1 MRLLVLILA
10 LALTGCN
17 QTDTAKQQI
26 SENITYDVSNVS
38 DKTNNGNAFGK
49 EYGGKGT
56 GYGQVQKNEGKA
68 VGKEYGG
75 KGTGYGQIKKIE
87 GQAPPPLIVP
97 PMGAE
102 SQLEKFTE
110 ETLSRGVTK
119 VEYVPDYWVGGDII
133 LIHFEGYSPE
143 YVDDWTEYFK
153 VEAKAQ
159 ELYGSKF
166 NEMSYMVTDTEN
178 ILQIYYYTE

>member
-1 MRLLVLILA
+1 MRLLGLVLILA

-17 QTDTAKQQI
+17 QTDTRKQQI
-26 SENITYDVSNVS
+26 SDNTTYDVSNVS
-38 DKTNNGNAFGK
+38 NKTNN
-49 EYGGKGT
+49 
-56 GYGQVQKNEGKA
+56 GKA

-75 KGTGYGQIKKIE
+75 KGTGYGQIKKIK
-87 GQAPPPLIVP
+87 GQAPPPLIEP
-97 PMGAE
+97 PMGVE
-102 SQLEKFTE
+102 VQLEKFTE
-110 ETLSRGVTK
+110 WTLSRGVTK
-119 VEYVPDYWVGGDII
+119 VEYVPDYWVGGDMI

-143 YVDDWTEYFK
+143 YIMDWTEYFK

-178 ILQIYYYTE
+178 ILQIYYYKE

>member
-1 MRLLVLILA
+1 MRLLGLVLILA

-17 QTDTAKQQI
+17 QTDTRKQQI
-26 SENITYDVSNVS
+26 SDNTTYDVSNVS
-38 DKTNNGNAFGK
+38 NKTNN
-49 EYGGKGT
+49 
-56 GYGQVQKNEGKA
+56 GKA

-75 KGTGYGQIKKIE
+75 KGTGYGQIKKIQ
-87 GQAPPPLIVP
+87 GQAPPPLIEP

-102 SQLEKFTE
+102 VQLEKFTE
-110 ETLSRGVTK
+110 GTLSRGVTK
-119 VEYVPDYWVGGDII
+119 VEYVPDYWVGGDMI

-143 YVDDWTEYFK
+143 YIMDWTEYFK

-166 NEMSYMVTDTEN
+166 NEMSYLVTDTEN
-178 ILQIYYYTE
+178 ILQIYYYE

>member
-1 MRLLVLILA
+1 MKLLGLVLILA

-17 QTDTAKQQI
+17 QTDTKKQQI
-26 SENITYDVSNVS
+26 SDNTTYDVSNVS
-38 DKTNNGNAFGK
+38 DKTNNG
-49 EYGGKGT
+49 
-56 GYGQVQKNEGKA
+56 KA

-75 KGTGYGQIKKIE
+75 KGAGYGQVKKIE
-87 GQAPPPLIVP
+87 GQAPPPLIEP

-102 SQLEKFTE
+102 GQLEKFTE

-119 VEYVPDYWVGGDII
+119 VEYVPDYWVGGDMI

-143 YVDDWTEYFK
+143 YIMDWTEYFK

-178 ILQIYYYTE
+178 ILQIYYYKE

>member
-1 MRLLVLILA
+1 MRLLGLVLILA

-17 QTDTAKQQI
+17 QTDTRKQQI
-26 SENITYDVSNVS
+26 SDNTTYDVSNVS
-38 DKTNNGNAFGK
+38 DKTNN
-49 EYGGKGT
+49 
-56 GYGQVQKNEGKA
+56 GKA

-75 KGTGYGQIKKIE
+75 KGTGYGQIKKIQ
-87 GQAPPPLIVP
+87 GQAPPPLIEP

-102 SQLEKFTE
+102 VQLEKFTE
-110 ETLSRGVTK
+110 GTLSRGITK
-119 VEYVPDYWVGGDII
+119 VEYVPDFWVGGEMI

-143 YVDDWTEYFK
+143 YIMDWTEYFK

-178 ILQIYYYTE
+178 ILQIYYYKE

>member
-1 MRLLVLILA
+1 MRLLGLVLILA

-17 QTDTAKQQI
+17 QTDTRKQQI
-26 SENITYDVSNVS
+26 SDNTTYDVSNVS
-38 DKTNNGNAFGK
+38 DKTNN
-49 EYGGKGT
+49 
-56 GYGQVQKNEGKA
+56 GKA

-75 KGTGYGQIKKIE
+75 KGTGYGQIKKIQ
-87 GQAPPPLIVP
+87 GQAPPPLIEP

-102 SQLEKFTE
+102 VQLEKFTE
-110 ETLSRGVTK
+110 GTLSRGVTK
-119 VEYVPDYWVGGDII
+119 VEYVPDFWVGGDMI

-143 YVDDWTEYFK
+143 YIMDWTEYFK

-178 ILQIYYYTE
+178 ILQIYYYKE